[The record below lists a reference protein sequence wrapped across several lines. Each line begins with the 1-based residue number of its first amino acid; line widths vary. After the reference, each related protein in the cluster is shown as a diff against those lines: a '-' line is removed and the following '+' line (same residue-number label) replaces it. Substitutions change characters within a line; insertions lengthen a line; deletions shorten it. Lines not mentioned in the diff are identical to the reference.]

1 MGSVSSFIPTV
12 SGIKPVC
19 QGAPIPLNFLQHKI
33 SPLWLLSRCVWRAHS
48 LNTLGESG
56 CCFPWKMASLHKN
69 WKTWNRCRQ
78 LSQWLLELISMSR
91 LSLFHLVLIIAQCFV
106 FDPLMSWWVLRAQC
120 VLALRSQIRSA
131 MLANAIDDEPIID
144 MKDSLSGTSVK
155 FDPHWESQGHNRQS
169 FV

>member
-69 WKTWNRCRQ
+69 RKTWNRCRQ
-78 LSQWLLELISMSR
+78 LSQWFLESISMSR

-106 FDPLMSWWVLRAQC
+106 FDPRL
-120 VLALRSQIRSA
+120 LALGKLALIVYHLLSIACHLVMVHIRSFS
-131 MLANAIDDEPIID
+131 
-144 MKDSLSGTSVK
+144 KSVTERPRTWK
-155 FDPHWESQGHNRQS
+155 TI
-169 FV
+169 